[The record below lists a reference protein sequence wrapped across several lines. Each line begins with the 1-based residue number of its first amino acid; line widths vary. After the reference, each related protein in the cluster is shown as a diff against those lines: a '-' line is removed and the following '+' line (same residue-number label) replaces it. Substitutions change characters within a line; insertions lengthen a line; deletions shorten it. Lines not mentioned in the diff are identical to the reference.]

1 MKIVL
6 CCAGGFS
13 TTMLMESMKKTVR
26 ESQKL
31 DEKDFEFIAIPVD
44 LLEQNIEGTDVLL
57 VGPQIAHKLD
67 AIKPITEP
75 RNIPHVVIDKDTYG
89 SMDGATTL
97 KMALIAKRK
106 QEMEGK

>member
-31 DEKDFEFIAIPVD
+31 KEADFEFLAIPVD
-44 LLEQNIEGTDVLL
+44 LLDQNVEGVDVLL
-57 VGPQIAHKLD
+57 IGPQIAHKMD
-67 AIKPITEP
+67 AIRPIIEP
-75 RNIPHVVIDKDTYG
+75 RNIPYVIIDRDTYG

-97 KMALIAKRK
+97 KMALIAKK
-106 QEMEGK
+106 KKEMEGK